1 MADPY
6 YAADDLRGLVRP
18 VGDPGEHDD
27 ELIEGL
33 VAEYEELAERAR
45 GVAYRHREATFTTGM
60 VSGCPILLP
69 HVQIVS
75 IDSVTVDG
83 VPWTTEQVEALSFDA
98 GTGAIDV
105 DAWWGRRAVIT
116 YTHGFGT
123 PPPAILRG
131 CREFVRAR
139 ALAEKANAPR
149 NAISWQDD
157 SGWSYRTST
166 ADWNAGR
173 YTGLMVVD
181 DAINSVTDY
190 RVPGLA

>member
-6 YAADDLRGLVRP
+6 YSVDTLRNLVSVLPDAGR
-18 VGDPGEHDD
+18 HSD
-27 ELIEGL
+27 ELIAEL
-33 VAEYEELAERAR
+33 IAEYEDIAERAR
-45 GVAYRHREATFTTGM
+45 GVAYRHREATFTTRPDRC
-60 VSGCPILLP
+60 SILLP
-69 HVQIVS
+69 HLQIVS
-75 IDSVTVDG
+75 IDSVSIDG
-83 VPWTTEQVEALSFDA
+83 EAWTTEQVEAITFDGSLGMVDA
-98 GTGAIDV
+98 GG
-105 DAWWGRRAVIT
+105 WWGSRATIG
-116 YTHGFGT
+116 YTHGLDA

-131 CREFVRAR
+131 CREFARAR

-166 ADWNAGR
+166 ADWAAGR
-173 YTGLMVVD
+173 YTGIMAVD